1 MAALTGPSAS
11 HDFVE
16 PVLRPPAA
24 HESFGPADRPFVAR
38 GFFLRAAEPVA
49 MQGASVAAQ
58 LESKAAPAAG
68 VPRGSA
74 AEAFSAG
81 MLPPSRRASPAAP
94 QGEGSE
100 PFLGRAAC
108 RDWRPG
114 LAVFSRMAPAGGGG
128 APWPPP
134 AGVPTRGGGLLAL
147 ATTGRLTTGG
157 GGLEGEADAAAF
169 VLLPPRTLA
178 LTGAIG
184 AARTIGAAA
193 TTLAETLTVARA
205 TGAAETK
212 TALGTAMTA
221 PATRWFA

>member
-49 MQGASVAAQ
+49 MQGASVPAQ
-58 LESKAAPAAG
+58 REAKGAPAAG

-100 PFLGRAAC
+100 PFLGRAAF
-108 RDWRPG
+108 RG
-114 LAVFSRMAPAGGGG
+114 F
-128 APWPPP
+128 WPK
-134 AGVPTRGGGLLAL
+134 ACF
-147 ATTGRLTTGG
+147 
-157 GGLEGEADAAAF
+157 F
-169 VLLPPRTLA
+169 VRS
-178 LTGAIG
+178 
-184 AARTIGAAA
+184 
-193 TTLAETLTVARA
+193 
-205 TGAAETK
+205 
-212 TALGTAMTA
+212 GTASG
-221 PATRWFA
+221 